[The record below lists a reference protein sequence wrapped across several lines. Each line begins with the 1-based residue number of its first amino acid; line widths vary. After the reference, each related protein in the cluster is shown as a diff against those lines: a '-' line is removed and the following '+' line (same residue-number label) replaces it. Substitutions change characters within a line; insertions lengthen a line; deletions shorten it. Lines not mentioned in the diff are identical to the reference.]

1 VEKVLVCLL
10 GSTRAH
16 QLTFTR
22 FKQRVLDELNADM
35 TLALAIGENYDYAN
49 PFWQHAKYRWTVP
62 FFSDFGKAFDR
73 AQRWLCQERKLAA
86 PDWRIMLGINGPW
99 QGGIQSPDPQPG
111 HALGNR
117 AIQGR
122 GWGSTASLEFYCR
135 WLLLQGLKDDILD
148 RYDRFVIT
156 RSDFVWLCP
165 HPPLSI
171 LDRDAIWVPN
181 DEHYG
186 GLNARHLVVSRAD
199 VVNCLNLIEDILLK
213 PSQLYDELKYMK
225 VSNYNIE
232 QFLAHHLRRKGLF
245 HKVKMFPYVMY
256 LARQVDDNSRTWSRG
271 LYEPA
276 VGHYIKYHAEFLT
289 AVAYTTII
297 RSRADWES
305 GAWRQ
310 FDPEPVASRVGSLQ
324 YRFRLA
330 RYRFRLARYH
340 FLNVCKRESKRIVSA
355 LKRPGRVGR
364 FQRSC
369 KRLLQKTKRK
379 FFDHRAST

>member
-1 VEKVLVCLL
+1 MEKVLVCLL

-16 QLTFTR
+16 QLTFPR
-22 FKQRVLDELNADM
+22 FKQRVLGELNAD
-35 TLALAIGENYDYAN
+35 LALALVIDENYDYAN

-62 FFSDFGKAFDR
+62 FLSDFGEAFDR
-73 AQRWLCQERKLAA
+73 VQRCLCQERKLAA

-99 QGGIQSPDPQPG
+99 QGGIQSLDPQQPRR
-111 HALGNR
+111 GNR
-117 AIQGR
+117 
-122 GWGSTASLEFYCR
+122 GSSASLEFYCR

-181 DEHYG
+181 DEHHG
-186 GLNARHLVVSRAD
+186 GLNTRHVVVSRAD
-199 VVNCLNLIEDILLK
+199 VVNCLNLIEDILLE
-213 PSQLYDELKYMK
+213 PSQLYDELKYMNDRDF
-225 VSNYNIE
+225 SNYNTE

-256 LARQVDDNSRTWSRG
+256 LARQVDDNSRTWSSG

-297 RSRADWES
+297 RGRADWES
-305 GAWRQ
+305 GAWKQ
-310 FDPEPVASRVGSLQ
+310 FDPEPVASRVGSL
-324 YRFRLA
+324 
-330 RYRFRLARYH
+330 RYRFRLARSH
-340 FLNVCKRESKRIVSA
+340 FPNVCKRESKRIVSA

-364 FQRSC
+364 FQRFC

-379 FFDHRAST
+379 FFDRRALNIRH

>member
-16 QLTFTR
+16 QLTFPR

-35 TLALAIGENYDYAN
+35 ALALVIGENYNYAN

-62 FFSDFGKAFDR
+62 FFSDFGEAFDL

-86 PDWRIMLGINGPW
+86 PDWRIMLGINGAW

-111 HALGNR
+111 H
-117 AIQGR
+117 
-122 GWGSTASLEFYCR
+122 ASLEFYCR
-135 WLLLQGLKDDILD
+135 WLLLQGLKQDDILD

-171 LDRDAIWVPN
+171 LDRDTIWVPN

-186 GLNARHLVVSRAD
+186 GLNTRHLVVSRAD
-199 VVNCLNLIEDILLK
+199 VVNCLNLIEDILLE
-213 PSQLYDELKYMK
+213 PSQLYEELKYRK
-225 VSNYNIE
+225 AQGFSHNNVE
-232 QFLAHHLRRKGLF
+232 QFLAYHLRRKGLF

-276 VGHYIKYHAEFLT
+276 VRHYIKYHAEFLT

-297 RSRADWES
+297 RGRADWES
-305 GAWRQ
+305 GAWRE
-310 FDPEPVASRVGSLQ
+310 FDPKPVASRVGSL
-324 YRFRLA
+324 
-330 RYRFRLARYH
+330 RYRFRLARSH
-340 FLNVCKRESKRIVSA
+340 FLNVCKRESKRIMSA

-379 FFDHRAST
+379 LFDRRALR